1 MYLFA
6 GLKVREFIIRY
17 ANLSVCSFYL
27 ILQTQSHKNM
37 DNQTT
42 LTQLSAEEIRV
53 LGVLIEKSKTTP
65 DYYPMT
71 INAITTACN
80 QKSSRKPIVDYSEE
94 TVAQTIKSLRLKGL
108 VATDTGGT
116 SRTIKFRHCITVL
129 FNVSQAGLSIL
140 CLLFLRGALTP
151 GEINSNSG
159 RLYDFESLE
168 EVLLELKK
176 LKDATPPFVK
186 ELPKQAGQKETRFI
200 HLFGEYLPG
209 NDAETNESHS
219 NNTADLEAR
228 LTVIE
233 QELAEVKENLA
244 KLMKELLG

>member
-1 MYLFA
+1 
-6 GLKVREFIIRY
+6 
-17 ANLSVCSFYL
+17 
-27 ILQTQSHKNM
+27 M

-53 LGVLIEKSKTTP
+53 LGVLVEKSKTTP

-94 TVAQTIKSLRLKGL
+94 TVTQTIKTLRIKGL

-116 SRTIKFRHCITVL
+116 SRTIKYRHCITVL
-129 FNVSQAGLSIL
+129 YDVSQAGLSIL

-168 EVLLELKK
+168 EVLLELEK

-186 ELPKQAGQKETRFI
+186 ELPKQAGQKETRLI
-200 HLFGEYLPG
+200 HLFGEYLP

-219 NNTADLEAR
+219 SNTAELEAR
-228 LTVIE
+228 LTIVE
-233 QELAEVKENLA
+233 QELAQVKENLA